1 MVPVGPAVKAWPAAR
16 PRGERWPSMAIGGQ
30 RRAPGARARTSG
42 ANTGMTLTV
51 SHAMPRIRRLVPA
64 LACALAVLGAAQ
76 VAYSQPRHTCELG
89 EPDAITVDGMLD
101 DWQGI
106 GRARVGGADHDA
118 SFDLRC
124 LYDGKNLALSIDVR
138 DEHVV
143 RGRRPG
149 RGDDQLELRLA
160 AGAAPLTIT
169 IVPGLGKLDPVIQV
183 GGRKAPRWLA
193 AETTLQPRGWS
204 VELTLP
210 LARVRGYGP
219 ATPQLSADV
228 RYRDGD
234 VPRGKAPERT
244 VGETLALVLAG
255 KADVLAG
262 FLKATGLGRGDLRLD
277 TRVDVDPA
285 APGRERVVA
294 GKRVVGV
301 IEDRFGY
308 IQLPAERDDD
318 VLAVRVA
325 DLRGDGSRVIL
336 AVVRQRGAGASR
348 DLLLGYGA
356 RGGRIGQLFAIDIR
370 KERGAS
376 RLESTW
382 RLVTRGRGRH
392 KRPALEVKARPAVGW
407 DIDSYGEDDAT
418 DAVPIALPWDDNRW
432 GATYWLDGDQLQSR
446 PLPGKRPQR

>member
-1 MVPVGPAVKAWPAAR
+1 
-16 PRGERWPSMAIGGQ
+16 
-30 RRAPGARARTSG
+30 
-42 ANTGMTLTV
+42 
-51 SHAMPRIRRLVPA
+51 MPPIRRLAPA

-76 VAYSQPRHTCELG
+76 VAYSQPRHTCELS
-89 EPDAITVDGMLD
+89 EPDTITVDGMLD

-106 GRARVGGADHDA
+106 RRARVGGDDHDA

-124 LYDGKNLALSIDVR
+124 LYDGKTLALSVDVR

-143 RGRRPG
+143 RSKKPG

-160 AGAAPLTIT
+160 AGGAPLTIT
-169 IVPGLGKLDPVIQV
+169 VVPGLGRLDPVVRV
-183 GGRKAPRWLA
+183 GGRPAPRWLA
-193 AETTLQPRGWS
+193 IESTLQQRGWS

-210 LARVRGYGP
+210 LARIRGYAP

-234 VPRGKAPERT
+234 VPRGKTPERT
-244 VGETLALVLAG
+244 IGDTFALVLAG

-262 FLKATGLGRGDLRLD
+262 FLQATGLKRGDLRLD
-277 TRVDVDPA
+277 TKADVDPA
-285 APGRERVVA
+285 APGAERVVA
-294 GKRVVGV
+294 GKRLIGV

-308 IQLPAERDDD
+308 VQLPAERDDD
-318 VLAVRVA
+318 VQSVRVA

-336 AVVRQRGAGASR
+336 AVVRQRGGGGSR

-356 RGGRIGQLFAIDIR
+356 RGGRPAQLFAIEIR

-382 RLVTRGRGRH
+382 KIVTRGRGRH
-392 KRPALEVKARPAVGW
+392 RRAELLVQAKPAVAW
-407 DIDSYGEDDAT
+407 DVDSYGEQDAT
-418 DAVPIALPWDDNRW
+418 DAEPIALPWDDDRW
-432 GATYWLDGDQLQSR
+432 GTVYWLDGDQLQSK
-446 PLPGKRPQR
+446 PMPGKRPQR